1 MPDPARPPF
10 FRLVLGAGLVLALAA
25 PLAAQPTVLVV
36 EDQRGPSAPPGAL
49 AGEHPWVTDAM
60 DLVGLSEPGPPIHVL
75 LVPESSPLAQGIPGW
90 VAGFASGPATVVL
103 LPQRTPVYPDGGLE
117 EVLAHEVAHVL
128 ITRASGGLSV
138 PRWFHEGI
146 AMVAGRSWGVKDRTR
161 LALDLL
167 RGDKVPLYRLDGMFR
182 GDEAEV
188 RRAYALAGAL
198 VQDLLERY
206 GPGFPRGLLSRM
218 GRGER
223 FEEALR
229 LTTGATTRDVDEI
242 FLARQ
247 TLLRRWLPVVTS
259 GAALWFGITV
269 MAIVA
274 ARKRRRR
281 QRAQLARMAAQE
293 EAAARIAER
302 AAAREAAEEKARAR
316 GPGPPPLEEG
326 GHDDWPVN

>member
-1 MPDPARPPF
+1 MSGPE
-10 FRLVLGAGLVLALAA
+10 RLVPLPLVFGVGLFVVLAA

-36 EDQRGPSAPPGAL
+36 EDQRGPAAPRSAL
-49 AGEHPWVTDAM
+49 ADEHPWMPDVMT
-60 DLVGLSEPGPPIHVL
+60 LVGLIEPGPPIRVL
-75 LVPESSPLAQGIPGW
+75 LVPESSPLAQGVPTW
-90 VAGFASGPATVVL
+90 VAGFAEGSSTVVL

-128 ITRASGGLSV
+128 IARASGGRPV

-146 AMVAGRSWGVKDRTR
+146 AMVAGRSWGLQDRTR

-167 RGDKVPLYRLDGMFR
+167 WGAKVPLHRLDDLFH
-182 GDEAEV
+182 GDEADV

-206 GPGFPRGLLSRM
+206 GPGLPRALLSRM
-218 GRGER
+218 ARGER

-229 LTTGATTRDVDEI
+229 QTTGATLFDVDEI

-247 TLLRRWLPVVTS
+247 TLLRRWFPVVTS

-274 ARKRRRR
+274 AWKRR
-281 QRAQLARMAAQE
+281 QRRREQLAQMAAEE
-293 EAAARIAER
+293 EAAARV
-302 AAAREAAEEKARAR
+302 AARAAEEIVALDARD
-316 GPGPPPLEEG
+316 
-326 GHDDWPVN
+326 HDEWPVN